1 MQMQTCDSQGND
13 LDHVSR
19 CPLSRDAKPHR
30 SIPTS
35 LRASACREGLESDGL
50 GHRVCIGDTI
60 SPTSVHRLERKD
72 THMNY
77 GIGGILILILVI
89 LAIVFFAQRV

>member
-19 CPLSRDAKPHR
+19 CPLCRDAKPHR
-30 SIPTS
+30 SIRP
-35 LRASACREGLESDGL
+35 RCGHRRRREGLESDGL